1 MRQRGSKYEQW
12 ISGGLVTQEH
22 SGVLK
27 DGVQFHASTYIP
39 TRGLQELGLVF
50 VGLYSPEGELIFEE
64 CYGTRDQSHD
74 EALLWAKVMA
84 SRVLGSDV

>member
-22 SGVLK
+22 SRVL
-27 DGVQFHASTYIP
+27 FHASTYIP

-50 VGLYSPEGELIFEE
+50 VGLYSPKGELIFEE

-84 SRVLGSDV
+84 SRVLGPDA